1 VMQLLKTPICTFDA
15 KTSVLCTKC
24 ETKLRLGQL
33 THADVDG
40 AIKIAKL
47 TKDSQEVNNF
57 TMIGASKVDDDFI
70 LTLRSSDINILRT
83 NASLFR
89 RFEDEFQSKV
99 WFVEGQA
106 TDRRFIEN
114 LMFPAKVLAV
124 HITWLPDGSKSTN
137 VKVSAQNKLEVRS
150 KIERIKRI
158 AREIRNIELVVEF
171 EGIN

>member
-1 VMQLLKTPICTFDA
+1 MKTPICTFDA

-24 ETKLRLGQL
+24 ETKLRLGQV

-47 TKDSQEVNNF
+47 AEASQDVNNF
-57 TMIGASKVDDDFI
+57 TMLGAYKVDDDFI
-70 LTLRSSDINILRT
+70 LTLRNSDINILRT
-83 NASLFR
+83 HPSVLR
-89 RFEDEFQSKV
+89 KFEDEFQSKV

-114 LMFPAKVLAV
+114 IIFPAKLLTI
-124 HITWLPDGSKSTN
+124 HTIWLPDGSKLT
-137 VKVSAQNKLEVRS
+137 KVTLTTPNMHETQS

-158 AREIRNIELVVEF
+158 AKQIKNIELVVEF
-171 EGIN
+171 EYERNDK

>member
-1 VMQLLKTPICTFDA
+1 M
-15 KTSVLCTKC
+15 LCTKC

-33 THADVDG
+33 TRADVDG

-47 TKDSQEVNNF
+47 TEDSQVNNF

-70 LTLRSSDINILRT
+70 LTLHSSDINILRT

-89 RFEDEFQSKV
+89 RFEEEFQNKV

-114 LMFPAKVLAV
+114 LIFPAKVLAV
-124 HITWLPDGSKSTN
+124 HVIWLPDGSKSTN
-137 VKVSAQNKLEVRS
+137 VMVSAQNKLEVQSR
-150 KIERIKRI
+150 IERIKKI
-158 AREIRNIELVVEF
+158 ASQIKNIELVVEF
-171 EGIN
+171 EHEKK

>member
-1 VMQLLKTPICTFDA
+1 MKTPICTFDA
-15 KTSVLCTKC
+15 KTSILCTKC

-33 THADVDG
+33 TDADVDG

-47 TKDSQEVNNF
+47 AEGSQDVNNF
-57 TMIGASKVDDDFI
+57 TMIGASKVGDDFI

-83 NASLFR
+83 NASILR
-89 RFEDEFQSKV
+89 RFENEFQSKV

-114 LMFPAKVLAV
+114 LIFPAKVLAV
-124 HITWLPDGSKSTN
+124 HMIWLPDGSKLTK
-137 VKVSAQNKLEVRS
+137 VMVSAQNKPQVQS

-158 AREIRNIELVVEF
+158 AKQIKNIELVVEF
-171 EGIN
+171 EYEKK

>member
-1 VMQLLKTPICTFDA
+1 MKTPICTFDA

-47 TKDSQEVNNF
+47 AGGSQDVNNF
-57 TMIGASKVDDDFI
+57 TMLGAYKVDDDFI

-83 NASLFR
+83 HPSVLR
-89 RFEDEFQSKV
+89 KFEDEFQSKV

-106 TDRRFIEN
+106 SDRRFIEN
-114 LMFPAKVLAV
+114 LFFPAKLLA
-124 HITWLPDGSKSTN
+124 IYTIWLPDGSKLT
-137 VKVSAQNKLEVRS
+137 KVTLTAPNMPEVQS

-158 AREIRNIELVVEF
+158 AKQIKNIELLVEF
-171 EGIN
+171 ESEK